1 MAFCS
6 KCGKEIFDEA
16 VICPHCGTQ
25 VKSLTVNISTTNNK
39 SFVSAL
45 LLFFFFGYL
54 GAHRFYL
61 GHVGTGILIPIL
73 IVSIPFFL
81 PLSLCNIPIVLIWLL
96 VDLIRL
102 CTGSLKAADGSQL
115 VH

>member
-25 VKSLTVNISTTNNK
+25 VKSLTVNISTNNNK
-39 SFVSAL
+39 SFVAAL

-54 GAHRFYL
+54 GAHSFYL
-61 GHVGTGILIPIL
+61 GHVGTAILIPIL
-73 IVSIPFFL
+73 IVSIPFFYL
-81 PLSLCNIPIVLIWLL
+81 
-96 VDLIRL
+96 
-102 CTGSLKAADGSQL
+102 
-115 VH
+115 